1 MIFYFFVFVTRVSD
15 CNPFGVSV
23 LDTYRHYQGVKLSP
37 GGRNNELLGTEDEDA
52 IEIEWLGL
60 RPSQVETMGLP
71 SEVFQ
76 ELSSNDIKRL
86 ESLLKAERATH
97 KRTERQSDL
106 KAMRKYKVELEALHW
121 KGSDYISRFVF
132 ETVMKYESELETRGQ
147 NFKQPSQHRRV
158 HFGLGDES
166 DCESI

>member
-1 MIFYFFVFVTRVSD
+1 M
-15 CNPFGVSV
+15 
-23 LDTYRHYQGVKLSP
+23 DTYRHHQGVKLST
-37 GGRNNELLGTEDEDA
+37 GGRNNELLDTEDDDS

-86 ESLLKAERATH
+86 ESLLKAKPATY
-97 KRTERQSDL
+97 KRTERQFEL

-132 ETVMKYESELETRGQ
+132 DTVMKYESERESRGQ
-147 NFKQPSQHRRV
+147 RFSQSSQHRRV